1 MLLLCASL
9 FLGGALQAGTPPQN
23 ANSDVN
29 AGASAQAERPKGDF
43 DLPPLPA
50 GKVSVVGG
58 AVQQV
63 DSVHD
68 LLVIRV
74 FGGRDMKVSFDT
86 RTAIVQGNRPVRASS
101 LRPGTPVSI
110 DTVSNGA
117 TLFAKTI
124 RVNSGAAGLEVR
136 GQVVSYDAARNTA
149 TVRDDLSSST
159 MKITLYPRTA
169 ITSTGGGNATLRE
182 GELVH
187 IKLSTTGQRDLS
199 AESIEVL
206 AEPGRSYRFDGVLT
220 AVDLRARTASISSPG
235 DAGTFEVAIDRLDRE
250 SARNLREGDAVRVD
264 AQFDGKRYIA
274 RSVEILSNAK

>member
-1 MLLLCASL
+1 MLSLCASL
-9 FLGGALQAGTPPQN
+9 LLGGVLQAAAPPQKGSQGD
-23 ANSDVN
+23 AAPATQV
-29 AGASAQAERPKGDF
+29 EKPKGDF

-58 AVQQV
+58 AVQRV

-68 LLVIRV
+68 MIVIRA

-86 RTAIVQGNRPVRASS
+86 RTAIVQDNRPVRVSS

-110 DTVSNGA
+110 DTVVNGT

-124 RVNSGAAGLEVR
+124 RVNSGTAGLEVR
-136 GQVVSYDAARNTA
+136 GQIVSYDPARSIA

-159 MKITLYPRTA
+159 MKITLSSQTT
-169 ITSTGGGNATLRE
+169 IKSTSENKATLRE

-187 IKLSTTGQRDLS
+187 ITLSTTGQRDL
-199 AESIEVL
+199 AAQSIEIL
-206 AEPGRSYRFDGVLT
+206 AEPGRSYTFNGVLT
-220 AVDLRARTASISSPG
+220 AVDLRARTASISSAG
-235 DAGTFEVAIDRLDRE
+235 DAGTFEVTLDRLDRE

-264 AQFDGKRYIA
+264 AQFDGKRYNA
-274 RSVEILSNAK
+274 RSVEILTTSK

>member
-124 RVNSGAAGLEVR
+124 RVNSGAAGLEIR

-199 AESIEVL
+199 